1 MGAPPPVG
9 DSGILTAD
17 ASTVTLVDAS
27 MTGGTSGT
35 IALTSGASTLSGS
48 WDTSGPGSGF
58 TRGTSTVSL
67 SGAGTTVRIRD
78 FANGFHNLTITGT
91 VTQGSAVDANG
102 TLSIRGTLTTAG
114 NNITGGASLTVSAGG
129 APAGGTS
136 AVTPP
141 NVTMKDAA
149 AEFPPLST
157 RGITPSGN
165 VGTSSASSTLTAGGH
180 SLR

>member
-1 MGAPPPVG
+1 MRAASALGGRSVRTIRNTAGSTTALATANLPLTGGSLTVG
-9 DSGILTAD
+9 YWGILTAD

-35 IALTSGASTLSGS
+35 ISLTSGAWTLSGS

-58 TRGTSTVSL
+58 TRGTSAVTL

-91 VTQGSAVDANG
+91 VTQGGAVDANG

-114 NNITGGASLTVSAGG
+114 NNITGAARPPVSAGG
-129 APAGGTS
+129 APLGAT
-136 AVTPP
+136 AAITPP
-141 NVTMKDAA
+141 N
-149 AEFPPLST
+149 
-157 RGITPSGN
+157 
-165 VGTSSASSTLTAGGH
+165 GTANEGSAN
-180 SLR
+180 